1 MQITRLTLT
10 HKNINE
16 VIQLIKQTFLEFVA
30 PDYDES
36 GIKNFFK
43 FAEDEE
49 LLKKLLFYAALHDD
63 KITGILAVDDKVN
76 HICLFFVDKAFQ
88 NTGIGSALFKKFL
101 NESIPKAVTVNSSP
115 FAVNIYEKLGFTAT
129 SSRQVSDG
137 IVYIPMRYSSKQ
149 LQYTKQIIFSVFYNE
164 VIKVIKILFI
174 CLGNICRSPMAEF
187 LFKDMVAKRGLADKF
202 YIASAATSSYEIG
215 NPVHSGTRN
224 KLAQYGISVAGK
236 TAVQLTKADYNKYD
250 YLIGM
255 EASNIRNILR
265 IVGSDSRH
273 KVYKLLQFAGSER
286 DIADPWYTGNFDV
299 TYNDSHEGCTALLEY
314 LLKNKTGV

>member
-101 NESIPKAVTVNSSP
+101 NESMPKAVTVNSSP
-115 FAVNIYEKLGFTAT
+115 FAVKVYEKLGFTANG
-129 SSRQVSDG
+129 SRQVSDG
-137 IVYIPMRYSSKQ
+137 IVYIPMRYSSK
-149 LQYTKQIIFSVFYNE
+149 
-164 VIKVIKILFI
+164 
-174 CLGNICRSPMAEF
+174 
-187 LFKDMVAKRGLADKF
+187 
-202 YIASAATSSYEIG
+202 
-215 NPVHSGTRN
+215 
-224 KLAQYGISVAGK
+224 
-236 TAVQLTKADYNKYD
+236 
-250 YLIGM
+250 
-255 EASNIRNILR
+255 
-265 IVGSDSRH
+265 
-273 KVYKLLQFAGSER
+273 
-286 DIADPWYTGNFDV
+286 
-299 TYNDSHEGCTALLEY
+299 
-314 LLKNKTGV
+314 